1 MPTFIVRISILT
13 TNMNITRRIILIITC
28 CILTIGVNA
37 QTLQQGRN
45 LFAKGDYEAAKPIM
59 LKYLK
64 QKPADASRNY
74 WYGVCLLETGYP
86 EDAIGYLNKSIPKI
100 VRAYRYIGDYYCAK
114 ELYAEAIDNY
124 ELFVA
129 GFKADKELHN
139 DSIENLYTHK
149 ADSLRTL
156 FRMIRSTNKVCV
168 IDSFIVSKDV
178 LFNSYLT
185 GPSTGSFANY
195 AEFFNEE
202 KDGDVFLPEMEN
214 SVVFSRKEN
223 DKYKLYQRFRSFDSW
238 VDESAI
244 NGLESDGDLRYPFI
258 QNDGITIYYADNGSN
273 SIGGYDIFVSRYN
286 SSTDRYLV
294 PENIGMPFNSPANDY
309 LYVID
314 EVNNLGWFATDRR
327 QPEDTVCIY
336 VFIPDERRSK
346 YNYEGGDTAA
356 IHNAA
361 RLMSI
366 KETQTDLEEVRAAR
380 QRLTLL
386 AYDIRDKEKQIEN
399 IFIIDDLTDYRS
411 ENDFQS
417 PEARILYL
425 RWLDIRNT
433 YSDDVIRLENM
444 RNRYHQSSKQEK
456 EEMKNQLLE
465 LENSVLSAE
474 ASIISMEIEI
484 RNTEIK
490 HITR

>member
-1 MPTFIVRISILT
+1 
-13 TNMNITRRIILIITC
+13 MNKIKKAIILFISGIL
-28 CILTIGVNA
+28 CISLQA

-74 WYGVCLLETGYP
+74 WYGVCLMETGYP
-86 EDAIGYLNKSIPKI
+86 EEAIAYLNKSIPKI

-124 ELFVA
+124 ELFVS

-139 DSIENLYTHK
+139 DSIEDLYTQK

-156 FRMIRSTNKVCV
+156 FRMIRNTNKVCV
-168 IDSFIVSKDV
+168 IDSFIVSKDE
-178 LFNSYLT
+178 LFNSYIT
-185 GPSTGSFANY
+185 DASTGSFSSY
-195 AEFFNEE
+195 SEFFNQ
-202 KDGDVFLPEMEN
+202 DIQGDVFLPEMEN
-214 SVVFSRKEN
+214 SVVFSRQANGKFR
-223 DKYKLYQRFRSFDSW
+223 LYQSFRSFDSW

-273 SIGGYDIFVSRYN
+273 SLGGYDIFVSRYN

-346 YNYEGGDTAA
+346 YNYEGGDTTA

-361 RLMSI
+361 KLMSI
-366 KETQTDLEEVRAAR
+366 KETQTDLEEVRSAR

-399 IFIIDDLTDYRS
+399 IFVIDDLTDYRS

-417 PEARILYL
+417 PEARTLYL

-465 LENSVLSAE
+465 LENSVLAAE
-474 ASIISMEIEI
+474 ESIIKMEIEI

>member
-1 MPTFIVRISILT
+1 
-13 TNMNITRRIILIITC
+13 MNKIKKAIILFISGIL
-28 CILTIGVNA
+28 CISLQA

-74 WYGVCLLETGYP
+74 WYGVCLMETGYP
-86 EDAIGYLNKSIPKI
+86 EEAIAYLNKSIPKI

-124 ELFVA
+124 ELFVS

-139 DSIENLYTHK
+139 DSTEDLYTQK

-156 FRMIRSTNKVCV
+156 FRMIRNTNKVCV
-168 IDSFIVSKDV
+168 IDSFIVSKDE
-178 LFNSYLT
+178 LFNSYIT
-185 GPSTGSFANY
+185 DASTGSFSSY
-195 AEFFNEE
+195 SEFFNQ
-202 KDGDVFLPEMEN
+202 DIQGDVFLPEMEN
-214 SVVFSRKEN
+214 SVVFSRQEN
-223 DKYKLYQRFRSFDSW
+223 GKFRLYQSFRSFDSW

-346 YNYEGGDTAA
+346 YNYEGGDTTA

-361 RLMSI
+361 KLMSI

-386 AYDIRDKEKQIEN
+386 AYDIRDKEKQTEN
-399 IFIIDDLTDYRS
+399 IFVIDDLTDYRS

-417 PEARILYL
+417 PEARTLYL

-490 HITR
+490 YITR

>member
-1 MPTFIVRISILT
+1 
-13 TNMNITRRIILIITC
+13 MNKIKKAIILFISGIL
-28 CILTIGVNA
+28 CISLQA

-74 WYGVCLLETGYP
+74 WYGVCLMETGYP
-86 EDAIGYLNKSIPKI
+86 EEAIAYLNKSIPKI

-124 ELFVA
+124 ELFVS

-139 DSIENLYTHK
+139 DSIEDLYTQK

-156 FRMIRSTNKVCV
+156 FRMIRNTNKVCV
-168 IDSFIVSKDV
+168 IDSFIVSKDE
-178 LFNSYLT
+178 LFNSYIT
-185 GPSTGSFANY
+185 DASTGSFSSY
-195 AEFFNEE
+195 SEFFNQ
-202 KDGDVFLPEMEN
+202 DIQGDVFLPEMEN
-214 SVVFSRKEN
+214 SVVFSRQEN
-223 DKYKLYQRFRSFDSW
+223 GKFKLYQSFRSFDSW

-361 RLMSI
+361 KLMSI

-399 IFIIDDLTDYRS
+399 IFVIDDLTDYRS

-417 PEARILYL
+417 PEARTLYL
-425 RWLDIRNT
+425 RWLELKQT
-433 YSDDVIRLENM
+433 YSDNANRLDNM
-444 RNRYHQSSKQEK
+444 RTKYHQSSKQERDN
-456 EEMKNQLLE
+456 MKQQLLE

-474 ASIISMEIEI
+474 ESIIKMEIEI

>member
-1 MPTFIVRISILT
+1 
-13 TNMNITRRIILIITC
+13 MNKIKKAIILFISGIL
-28 CILTIGVNA
+28 CISLQA

-168 IDSFIVSKDV
+168 IDSFIVSKDE

-195 AEFFNEE
+195 AEF
-202 KDGDVFLPEMEN
+202 
-214 SVVFSRKEN
+214 
-223 DKYKLYQRFRSFDSW
+223 
-238 VDESAI
+238 
-244 NGLESDGDLRYPFI
+244 
-258 QNDGITIYYADNGSN
+258 
-273 SIGGYDIFVSRYN
+273 
-286 SSTDRYLV
+286 
-294 PENIGMPFNSPANDY
+294 
-309 LYVID
+309 
-314 EVNNLGWFATDRR
+314 
-327 QPEDTVCIY
+327 
-336 VFIPDERRSK
+336 
-346 YNYEGGDTAA
+346 
-356 IHNAA
+356 
-361 RLMSI
+361 
-366 KETQTDLEEVRAAR
+366 
-380 QRLTLL
+380 
-386 AYDIRDKEKQIEN
+386 
-399 IFIIDDLTDYRS
+399 
-411 ENDFQS
+411 
-417 PEARILYL
+417 
-425 RWLDIRNT
+425 
-433 YSDDVIRLENM
+433 
-444 RNRYHQSSKQEK
+444 
-456 EEMKNQLLE
+456 
-465 LENSVLSAE
+465 
-474 ASIISMEIEI
+474 
-484 RNTEIK
+484 
-490 HITR
+490 

>member
-1 MPTFIVRISILT
+1 
-13 TNMNITRRIILIITC
+13 MNKIKKAIILFISGIL
-28 CILTIGVNA
+28 CISLQA

-74 WYGVCLLETGYP
+74 WYGVCLMETGYP
-86 EDAIGYLNKSIPKI
+86 EEAIAYLNKSIPKI

-124 ELFVA
+124 ELFVS

-139 DSIENLYTHK
+139 DSIEDLYTQK

-156 FRMIRSTNKVCV
+156 FRMIRNTNKVCV
-168 IDSFIVSKDV
+168 IDSFIVSKEE
-178 LFNSYLT
+178 LFNSYIT
-185 GPSTGSFANY
+185 DASTGSFSSY
-195 AEFFNEE
+195 SEFFNQEIQ
-202 KDGDVFLPEMEN
+202 GDVFLPEMEN
-214 SVVFSRKEN
+214 SVVFSRQEN
-223 DKYKLYQRFRSFDSW
+223 GKFKLYQSFRSFDSW

-244 NGLESDGDLRYPFI
+244 NRLESDGDLRYPFI

-399 IFIIDDLTDYRS
+399 LFVIDDLTDYRS

-417 PEARILYL
+417 PEARTLYL
-425 RWLDIRNT
+425 RWLELKQT
-433 YSDDVIRLENM
+433 YSDNAKKLDNM
-444 RNRYHQSSKQEK
+444 RTKYYQSSKQDK
-456 EEMKNQLLE
+456 DNMKQQLLE
-465 LENSVLSAE
+465 LENSVLAAE
-474 ASIISMEIEI
+474 ESIIKMEIEI

>member
-1 MPTFIVRISILT
+1 
-13 TNMNITRRIILIITC
+13 MNKIKKAIILFISGIL
-28 CILTIGVNA
+28 CISLQA

-74 WYGVCLLETGYP
+74 WYGVCLMETGYP
-86 EDAIGYLNKSIPKI
+86 EEAIAYLNKSIPKI

-124 ELFVA
+124 ELFVS

-139 DSIENLYTHK
+139 DSIEDLYTQK

-156 FRMIRSTNKVCV
+156 FRMIRNTNKVCV
-168 IDSFIVSKDV
+168 IDSFIVSKEE
-178 LFNSYLT
+178 LFNSYIT
-185 GPSTGSFANY
+185 DASTGSFSSY
-195 AEFFNEE
+195 SEFFNQEIQ
-202 KDGDVFLPEMEN
+202 GDVFLPEMEN
-214 SVVFSRKEN
+214 SVVFSRQEN
-223 DKYKLYQRFRSFDSW
+223 GKFKLYQSFRSFDSW

-286 SSTDRYLV
+286 SSADRYLV

-399 IFIIDDLTDYRS
+399 LFVIDDLTDYRS

-417 PEARILYL
+417 PEARTLYL
-425 RWLDIRNT
+425 RWLELKQT
-433 YSDDVIRLENM
+433 YSDNAKKLDNM
-444 RNRYHQSSKQEK
+444 RTKYYQSSKQDK
-456 EEMKNQLLE
+456 DNMKQQLLE
-465 LENSVLSAE
+465 LENSVLAAE
-474 ASIISMEIEI
+474 ESIIKMEIEI

>member
-1 MPTFIVRISILT
+1 
-13 TNMNITRRIILIITC
+13 MNKFRRAIILFISGML
-28 CILTIGVNA
+28 CISLQA

-64 QKPADASRNY
+64 QRPSDASRNY

-86 EDAIGYLNKSIPKI
+86 DDAIGYLNKAIPKI
-100 VRAYRYIGDYYCAK
+100 VRAYRYIGDYYCGK
-114 ELYAEAIDNY
+114 ELYAEAIENY
-124 ELFVA
+124 ELFVE
-129 GFKADKELHN
+129 GFKADEELHN

-156 FRMIRSTNKVCV
+156 FRMIRNTNKVCV
-168 IDSFIVSKDV
+168 IDSFLVHKDE

-185 GPSTGSFANY
+185 GKSTGSFSSY
-195 AEFFNEE
+195 ADFFDQDIE
-202 KDGDVFLPEMEN
+202 GDVFLPEMEN
-214 SVVFSRKEN
+214 NIIFSREEN
-223 DKYKLYQRFRSFDSW
+223 GKFNLYQRYKSFDQW

-244 NGLESDGDLRYPFI
+244 EGLESDGNLRYPFI

-273 SIGGYDIFVSRYN
+273 SLGGYDIFVSRYN
-286 SSTDRYLV
+286 SATNRFLV
-294 PENIGMPFNSPANDY
+294 PENLGMPFNSPANDY

-327 QPEDTVCIY
+327 QPADTVCIY
-336 VFIPDERRSK
+336 VFVPDERRSK
-346 YNYEGGDTAA
+346 YNYEGGDTTA

-361 RLMSI
+361 KLLSI

-386 AYDIRDKEKQIEN
+386 AYDIRDKEKHSGN
-399 IFIIDDLTDYRS
+399 IFVIDDLTDYRS
-411 ENDFQS
+411 ETDFQS
-417 PEARILYL
+417 PEARTLYL
-425 RWLDIRNT
+425 RWLDLKET
-433 YSDDVIRLENM
+433 YADDAVRLENM
-444 RNRYHQSSKQEK
+444 RNKYHQSSQQEK
-456 EEMKNQLLE
+456 NQMSKQLLD
-465 LENSVLSAE
+465 LENSVLNTE
-474 ASIISMEIEI
+474 KSIINMEIEI

-490 HITR
+490 HLTQ

>member
-1 MPTFIVRISILT
+1 
-13 TNMNITRRIILIITC
+13 MNKIKKAIILFISGIL
-28 CILTIGVNA
+28 CISLQA

-74 WYGVCLLETGYP
+74 WYGVCLMETGYP
-86 EDAIGYLNKSIPKI
+86 EEAIAYLNKSIPKI

-124 ELFVA
+124 ELFVS

-139 DSIENLYTHK
+139 DSIEDLYTQK

-156 FRMIRSTNKVCV
+156 FRMIRNTNKVCV
-168 IDSFIVSKDV
+168 IDSFIVSKDE
-178 LFNSYLT
+178 LFNSYIT
-185 GPSTGSFANY
+185 DASTGSFSSY
-195 AEFFNEE
+195 SEFFNQEIQ
-202 KDGDVFLPEMEN
+202 GDVFLPEMEN
-214 SVVFSRKEN
+214 SVVFSRQEN
-223 DKYKLYQRFRSFDSW
+223 GKFKLYQSFRSFDSW

-399 IFIIDDLTDYRS
+399 IFVIDDLTDYRS

-417 PEARILYL
+417 PEARTLYL

-465 LENSVLSAE
+465 LENSVLAAE
-474 ASIISMEIEI
+474 ASIIKMEIEI

>member
-1 MPTFIVRISILT
+1 
-13 TNMNITRRIILIITC
+13 MNKIKKAIILFISGIL
-28 CILTIGVNA
+28 CISLQA

-74 WYGVCLLETGYP
+74 WYGVCLMETGYP
-86 EDAIGYLNKSIPKI
+86 EEAIAYLNKSIPKI

-124 ELFVA
+124 ELFVS

-139 DSIENLYTHK
+139 DSIEDLYTQK

-156 FRMIRSTNKVCV
+156 FRMIRNTNKVCV
-168 IDSFIVSKDV
+168 IDSFIVSKEE
-178 LFNSYLT
+178 LFNSYIT
-185 GPSTGSFANY
+185 DASTGSFSSY
-195 AEFFNEE
+195 SEFFNQEIQ
-202 KDGDVFLPEMEN
+202 GDVFLPEMEN
-214 SVVFSRKEN
+214 SVVFSRQEN
-223 DKYKLYQRFRSFDSW
+223 GKFKLYQSFRSFDSW

-356 IHNAA
+356 IHNAS

-399 IFIIDDLTDYRS
+399 LFVIDDLTDYRS

-417 PEARILYL
+417 PEARTLYL
-425 RWLDIRNT
+425 RWLELKQT
-433 YSDDVIRLENM
+433 YSDNAKKLDNM
-444 RNRYHQSSKQEK
+444 RTKYYQSSKQDK
-456 EEMKNQLLE
+456 DNMKQQLLE
-465 LENSVLSAE
+465 LENSVLAAE
-474 ASIISMEIEI
+474 ESIIKMEIEI

>member
-1 MPTFIVRISILT
+1 
-13 TNMNITRRIILIITC
+13 MNKIKKAIILFISGIL
-28 CILTIGVNA
+28 CISLQA

-74 WYGVCLLETGYP
+74 WYGVCLMETGYP
-86 EDAIGYLNKSIPKI
+86 EEAIVYLNKSIPKI

-124 ELFVA
+124 ELFVS

-139 DSIENLYTHK
+139 DSIEDLYTQK

-156 FRMIRSTNKVCV
+156 FRMIRNTNKVCV
-168 IDSFIVSKDV
+168 IDSFIVSKDE
-178 LFNSYLT
+178 LFNSYIT
-185 GPSTGSFANY
+185 DASTGSFSSY
-195 AEFFNEE
+195 AEFFNQ
-202 KDGDVFLPEMEN
+202 DIQGDVFLPEMEN
-214 SVVFSRKEN
+214 SVVFSRQEN
-223 DKYKLYQRFRSFDSW
+223 GKFKLYQSFRSFDSW
-238 VDESAI
+238 VDEQPI
-244 NGLESDGDLRYPFI
+244 KGLESDGDLRYPFI

-336 VFIPDERRSK
+336 VFVPNERRTK
-346 YNYEGGDTAA
+346 YNYEGGDTAT
-356 IHNAA
+356 IHNVAQ
-361 RLMSI
+361 LLSI

-386 AYDIRDKEKQIEN
+386 AYDIRDKEKQSGN
-399 IFIIDDLTDYRS
+399 IFVIDDLTDYRS

-417 PEARILYL
+417 PEARTLYL
-425 RWLDIRNT
+425 RWLELKQT
-433 YSDDVIRLENM
+433 YSDNANRLDNM
-444 RNRYHQSSKQEK
+444 RTKYHQSSKQERDN
-456 EEMKNQLLE
+456 MKQQLLE

-474 ASIISMEIEI
+474 ESIIKMEIEI